1 MARYPSLVPAFTLA
15 ACVLLQPAGA
25 QTQRAPP
32 AGGASPQAM
41 QQLQQAAAERTAL
54 QAENS
59 RIRKELEDT
68 KAKLVAAAKQ
78 ANGSKE
84 GSAALRASLATA
96 QAATKASEQAQEQ
109 TRARLQEL
117 LERFRQTTGNLAGVE
132 TERGQVRQELGA
144 MTARFDTCAQRNV
157 ELYDTF
163 NEALAKAEGRGFFSA
178 LGRSE
183 PFTKIERVRLENA
196 IDEYRVRA
204 QELRVGR
211 QEPKSPARP

>member
-1 MARYPSLVPAFTLA
+1 MAL
-15 ACVLLQPAGA
+15 PAGA

-59 RIRKELEDT
+59 RIKKELEDA
-68 KAKLVAAAKQ
+68 KAKLVAASKL
-78 ANGSKE
+78 ANGSRE
-84 GSAALRASLATA
+84 GSVALRAALTAA
-96 QAATKASEQAQEQ
+96 QAATRASEQAHDQ

-132 TERGQVRQELGA
+132 TERSQVRQELGA
-144 MTARFDTCAQRNV
+144 MTARFDTCAQRNAD
-157 ELYDTF
+157 LYDTF
-163 NEALAKAEGRGFFSA
+163 NEALAKAEGHGLFSA

-183 PFTKIERVRLENA
+183 PFTKIERVRLENS

-204 QELRVGR
+204 QELRVSR
-211 QEPKSPARP
+211 QEPKPPARP